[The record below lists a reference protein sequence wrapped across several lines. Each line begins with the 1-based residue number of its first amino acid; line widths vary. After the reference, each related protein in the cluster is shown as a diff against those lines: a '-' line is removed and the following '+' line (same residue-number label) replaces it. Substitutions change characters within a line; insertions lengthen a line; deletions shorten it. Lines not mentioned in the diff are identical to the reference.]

1 MQPVV
6 FEWREVEVS
15 DPKTGE
21 VSKTFAMVPLERFLP
36 TAKRQFQT
44 EQKYRPGD
52 WIVGEDVRST
62 AQHKRYFAAL
72 REAFDQLP
80 ETIARR
86 WPTSEHFR
94 HWLLI
99 EANWK
104 DEKEINCED
113 ETHAKRL
120 ATFVRTETPFARI
133 TVATNPRTGKKTIV
147 VIERAMSQD
156 YSAMDKETFKRS
168 SDDVLDLAAT
178 LFRCRAEPLLKT
190 QEPPHEM
197 RCRGVSTIPSTTGV
211 LL

>member
-6 FEWREVEVS
+6 FEWREVEIA

-21 VSKTFAMVPLERFLP
+21 VSKTFAMVPLERFAP

-44 EQKYRPGD
+44 DQKYRPGD

-80 ETIARR
+80 ETISALADGRAL
-86 WPTSEHFR
+86 P

-113 ETHAKRL
+113 ETQRKAPRDLRAHRDSVRADNGRDEPTYREEDDRRDRARDVAGLLRDGQGDVQAVERRRARPRGDVHSGPAREAAEGSGKERL
-120 ATFVRTETPFARI
+120 MIVADKQTE
-133 TVATNPRTGKKTIV
+133 
-147 VIERAMSQD
+147 
-156 YSAMDKETFKRS
+156 
-168 SDDVLDLAAT
+168 
-178 LFRCRAEPLLKT
+178 AE
-190 QEPPHEM
+190 
-197 RCRGVSTIPSTTGV
+197 
-211 LL
+211 

>member
-1 MQPVV
+1 MRMQPVV
-6 FEWREVEVS
+6 FEWKEVDVV

-86 WPTSEHFR
+86 WPTVEHFR

-178 LFRCRAEPLLKT
+178 FIQVPRGKLLK
-190 QEPPHEM
+190 EAG
-197 RCRGVSTIPSTTGV
+197 RSA
-211 LL
+211 